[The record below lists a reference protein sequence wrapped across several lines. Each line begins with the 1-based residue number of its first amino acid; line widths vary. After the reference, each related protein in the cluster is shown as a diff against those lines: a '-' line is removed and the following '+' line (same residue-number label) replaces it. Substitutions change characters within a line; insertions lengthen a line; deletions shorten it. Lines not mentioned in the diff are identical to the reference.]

1 MATVRSINPTK
12 PPERLLTRRITR
24 SSSSIPLSQ
33 RKVTLTKTTPITVP
47 TRKRR
52 KSSRMSSKKS
62 SITAMPAT
70 VHLNSLTIISDNN
83 DLTNK
88 MASTTI
94 TELPL
99 IRQTSRISD
108 TNSIT
113 SNIPIPQINS
123 DKQID
128 EPHDHNAISN
138 NINETLSSS
147 SPLSIKSSTENIEF
161 TVESLDTI
169 RTVGTGKI
177 FLNNLNKKFYFYLS
191 QEHLVESN
199 LFVIVI
205 QIHFMH

>member
-12 PPERLLTRRITR
+12 PPERLLTRRLTR
-24 SSSSIPLSQ
+24 ASSSIPISQ
-33 RKVTLTKTTPITVP
+33 RKVTLSKTTPIPVT
-47 TRKRR
+47 TIKRR
-52 KSSRMSSKKS
+52 KSSRMSSKKRS
-62 SITAMPAT
+62 VTAMPAT
-70 VHLNSLTIISDNN
+70 VRLNSFSATSDNN

-99 IRQTSRISD
+99 IRRTSRISD

-113 SNIPIPQINS
+113 SSIPIPQINS

-128 EPHDHNAISN
+128 EPQDHNPISN
-138 NINETLSSS
+138 NINETLSS

-161 TVESLDTI
+161 TVESFDAI

-177 FLNNLNKKFYFYLS
+177 FLNNLNKKFYFIYLRNIWS
-191 QEHLVESN
+191 SPTCLSS
-199 LFVIVI
+199 
-205 QIHFMH
+205 

>member
-12 PPERLLTRRITR
+12 PPERLLTRRLTR
-24 SSSSIPLSQ
+24 ASSAIPISQ
-33 RKVTLTKTTPITVP
+33 RKVTLSKTTPIPVT
-47 TRKRR
+47 TIKRR

-62 SITAMPAT
+62 SVTAMPAT
-70 VHLNSLTIISDNN
+70 VRLNSFTATSDNN
-83 DLTNK
+83 DLTSK

-113 SNIPIPQINS
+113 SSIPIPQINS

-128 EPHDHNAISN
+128 EPQDHTPISN
-138 NINETLSSS
+138 NINETLSS

-161 TVESLDTI
+161 TVESFDTI

-177 FLNNLNKKFYFYLS
+177 FLNNLNKKFYFHLS